1 LLLVLVLVHGVAA
14 WSSTP
19 LTTDACN
26 GGVASRPALLFI
38 QVDPEEVALL
48 QARLEAGEE
57 IGPNKTINW
66 RSPR

>member
-1 LLLVLVLVHGVAA
+1 MLC
-14 WSSTP
+14 S
-19 LTTDACN
+19 
-26 GGVASRPALLFI
+26 ALRFV

-66 RSPR
+66 RHPPIKLSTD